1 VTRRVLVAGVGN
13 IFLGD
18 DGFGVEV
25 ANRLAGQALPDGVEV
40 TDFGIRGVHLAYQL
54 LDGYDAL
61 VLVDAVQ
68 RGDEPGTLT
77 VIEPEPPADSRGR
90 PPAVDAH
97 GMDPASVLGML
108 AGLGGEVERVLVVG
122 CEAGRL
128 EDEIGLSEPVAEAVP
143 RAVQLVMDLVTQTAS
158 QGAEISM
165 SAGAARPNGNKE
177 KPT

>member
-1 VTRRVLVAGVGN
+1 
-13 IFLGD
+13 
-18 DGFGVEV
+18 
-25 ANRLAGQALPDGVEV
+25 
-40 TDFGIRGVHLAYQL
+40 
-54 LDGYDAL
+54 
-61 VLVDAVQ
+61 
-68 RGDEPGTLT
+68 
-77 VIEPEPPADSRGR
+77 
-90 PPAVDAH
+90 
-97 GMDPASVLGML
+97 VLGML

-158 QGAEISM
+158 QGAEFSM